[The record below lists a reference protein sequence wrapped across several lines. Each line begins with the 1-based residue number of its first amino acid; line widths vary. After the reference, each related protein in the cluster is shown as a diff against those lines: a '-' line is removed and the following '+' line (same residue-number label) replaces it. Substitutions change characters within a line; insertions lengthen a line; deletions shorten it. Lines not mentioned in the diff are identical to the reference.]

1 MAFTLS
7 VTVCFPAGLLAEGS
21 ETTEFGAVS
30 PVMIDCFAED
40 TALAEEC
47 LETESLLGDERP
59 YTGPLRITGE
69 GSFGFDYDGERI
81 SPEHRLKIIFEFGG
95 QTDDGLGIQS
105 RISLPENP
113 DDE

>member
-1 MAFTLS
+1 M
-7 VTVCFPAGLLAEGS
+7 
-21 ETTEFGAVS
+21 
-30 PVMIDCFAED
+30 MIDCFAED
-40 TALAEEC
+40 AALAEEC
-47 LETESLLGDERP
+47 LETESPQGGERP

-81 SPEHRLKIIFEFGG
+81 SPEHSLKIMFEFGG
-95 QTDDGLGIQS
+95 KTDDGLGIHS